1 MLIKPFESKEKDD
14 YMNVKSVRTDIY
26 YAPSYDNNLGK
37 AIIIKSYLIKD
48 LTSKTSPTYVKL
60 IYAFCH
66 KSEKEIRSA
75 KELSENDIDLRLN
88 YLITTLYDED
98 PEMHYFNISVCE
110 INPNGGQTIHT
121 IYDNNQNIKELFR
134 TIRMVPT
141 TDYEISNNMNN
152 SIGLVIESEEP
163 VKFQLVRGINKN
175 YNLRKANM
183 ITVHKKI
190 SEFLKVDN
198 VSFHS
203 ISMKYLKEELDSYN
217 TNRLLN
223 ISQKIY
229 AGNDGQM
236 ASTEDKVFINDYLIK
251 KNALDD
257 FASKLIKPNLISLFD
272 EVTMTYVN
280 KRFTTVEINNPFD
293 KVDKDFLIRG
303 LMIFKQQVK
312 KELDK
317 ITDLLGDITLF
328 IYVSPLYIR
337 VRCKFDDKDTDFY
350 EYYKIPTS
358 LDIIMMK
365 DDAISRY
372 LYDTCKSKR
381 YKHNKMF
388 ERYSDVARVNELLE
402 YFNDEGL
409 WINNI

>member
-1 MLIKPFESKEKDD
+1 MLIKPFESVEKDD
-14 YMNVKSVRTDIY
+14 YMNAKSVRTDIY
-26 YAPSYDNNLGK
+26 YAPSYDNTLGK
-37 AIIIKSYLIKD
+37 VVIIKSYLVKD
-48 LTSKTSPTYVKL
+48 LTSKVTPTYVKL
-60 IYAFCH
+60 IYIFCH
-66 KSEKEIRSA
+66 KCEKEISSA
-75 KELSENDIDLRLN
+75 KELNENDFDLRLN

-98 PEMHYFNISVCE
+98 PEIHYFNISVCE

-134 TIRMVPT
+134 TVRMVPT
-141 TDYEISNNMNN
+141 TEYEVANNANN

-163 VKFQLVRGINKN
+163 MKFQLVRGIGKN
-175 YNLRKANM
+175 YNLRKASM

-190 SEFLKVDN
+190 SDFLKVDN
-198 VSFHS
+198 VSFNS
-203 ISMKYLKEELDSYN
+203 ISMRYLKEELDSYN
-217 TNRLLN
+217 TERLLN
-223 ISQKIY
+223 ISQRIY
-229 AGNDGQM
+229 ANNNGQ
-236 ASTEDKVFINDYLIK
+236 AAPTEDKIFINDYLIK

-257 FASKLIKPNLISLFD
+257 FASKLIKPNLMSMFD
-272 EVTMTYVN
+272 GITMTYMN
-280 KRFTTVEINNPFD
+280 KKFSAVEVNNPFN
-293 KVDKDFLIRG
+293 KVDKDFMIRG

-312 KELDK
+312 TELDK

-328 IYVSPLYIR
+328 IYISPLYTR
-337 VRCKFDDKDTDFY
+337 VRCKFDEKDVDFY

-358 LDIIMMK
+358 LDIVMMK

-402 YFNDEGL
+402 YFNDEGS
-409 WINNI
+409 WVNN